1 MKKILSIFLLIA
13 LALGGTVKA
22 DELVVANDTW
32 EKDKLPIDSYNCDAA
47 QHNQF
52 IYPASELQDMKG
64 AVISGIKFH
73 TVKASYSW
81 SSAGSP
87 VFTFKFAEVE
97 ATTLSGFI
105 TEASFTQVYQGTAVF
120 ASNAWDIT
128 FDAGYTYNGG
138 NLLIDVE
145 SPKAGYI
152 STVKFYSAEYANAGC
167 ANGTGHSYLPKA
179 TFTYEI
185 PVSGPGLKVAD
196 GTTKIASGYEYNFGL
211 ALAGATKTF
220 TLSNPGTAA
229 TPVSVAHTGDFG
241 AVLSAASIPAGEEIT
256 LTVTMPAA
264 SGSDVITISSTEESI
279 ADFVINVTGTIRDAN
294 KLWCNF
300 ADGLPEDWTNDGF
313 AINTSG
319 AGEGTTGGGYAGQTA
334 YSFKRLSTPLLK
346 FTEGEKLY
354 LLVAGSG
361 TTASWNSMDIQYSA
375 DGTNWTT
382 AKTVSNIVKGSWTS
396 VEVTEIPAGNYY
408 IGFNA
413 RYAYVTD
420 IYGGSYIKRPKDIV
434 LNSKTTN
441 SLTLGWTPAG
451 SETAWKVE
459 YSTNSDMSSS
469 TIVGADSDPFEL
481 TGLSANTKYYVRVK
495 ANAEDAEWSDVA
507 GFRTECGTITID
519 AEHSWTENFEG
530 EEVNAA
536 PSCWEFINAT
546 ATSLSTYPHI
556 AVRAESGY
564 YKDSKSLHFRN
575 NTTKLG
581 YAIFPVIE
589 NLNHS
594 QITFSHIEESTSNG
608 GFLTLGYLTNIAD
621 ASTFTPLFEC
631 TPTTSFKEEDGIS
644 LSSVPS
650 GARLAFQYQVKTSY
664 YDAAVDNITISLAPA
679 CVKPS
684 EVKAT
689 SLDSVS
695 ANITWTNGG
704 EETSWK
710 LRYSTDNENWT
721 VANEGNAFTT
731 KPYEL
736 TGLKASTTYYV
747 QVAAV
752 CGVSDESEWSVA
764 GSFTTDCNAA
774 DELNEAFSS
783 SLPDCWKAEATDAN
797 GWKANSSY
805 KVSATYSMYYYASSS
820 TENYADLI
828 TPNVNLGDK
837 ESNLTFYLKND
848 GYYGAVTAE
857 VYIVVGASTTK
868 LVDLGATSGWALQT
882 IDLSAYAGKIAKFIF
897 RAHGLGAYSSIYID
911 DVAISVKPCNKPTG
925 LAAAASKGSAT
936 ITWTDEEA
944 DKWNLHYRVVGA
956 EDWIDSLNLTAKT
969 KLLEGLDEEAE
980 YEVQVQAVC
989 SATRSSDWTASVKFK
1004 PVCPTPGAI
1013 TITDKT
1019 YNSATASWTAGG
1031 AETAWNVQ
1039 IKEGEGE
1046 YGASI
1051 PVTEPTYALA
1061 GLNTGTQYSI
1071 RVQAAC
1077 GGDWSAVAN
1086 YTPAYTE
1093 PEVAAATSITETSA
1107 TVAWGAVAD
1116 AAGYEVA
1123 LTLRGVAASE
1133 WKATTKTD
1141 TTFSNLA
1148 AKTDYDVFVRAKYD
1162 TGESTADSIGFST
1175 IAVAPTDLVQ
1185 GTTTT
1190 ESISFSW
1197 SYAGAATQFQYKVND
1212 GDWSAPQ
1219 TALTATVNGLNS
1231 GTTYTIYVRAYYADG
1246 KESSELSESFATE
1259 CAVKALGWSENFEA
1273 SSSIPACWEGGSDVT
1288 IAASSGVSNSNALR
1302 LRAYSAVQA
1311 ATPEINISEAAVLNF
1326 SYQSSS
1332 ATGAVYIN
1340 SVAEENKVA
1349 TLSTSTKFKEVSVD
1363 LAAYNGQDIKVIFYG
1378 NSTGYN
1384 RYIYID
1390 NVEVVEK
1397 PCAAISNLTATAA
1410 LDSVVL
1416 AWESDAEAFEYCV
1429 VEGSAEAAGWLPI
1442 NAKTVTVKGL
1452 TPETAYTAYVRSSC
1466 SETKKGE
1473 ASGKAFTP
1481 ACPAPTA
1488 AEASEVTTTTAKLS
1502 WTAAAGI
1509 THYQYKLNDEDWV
1522 AEHVVE
1528 GASVEL
1534 SALTPGTAYKFYVR
1548 SYYSAAVQS
1557 TATSVDFT
1565 TECAAQALPFN
1576 EDFSGAITCW
1586 TLVDCH
1592 NDSKVSGGVFQFNF
1606 NSNPPQYLISPE
1618 LVPSEKN
1625 VKVQF
1630 EYKAKNSTWEESFQ
1644 VGYSTTTKETTAFT
1658 WSDTTFCNV
1667 TDYQEYSDVLPAGVR
1682 FIAIKYTA
1690 DDKDHLY
1697 IDNFSATETS
1707 EATAIDNIGAGIK
1720 SDAIKYMENGVLYII
1735 RDGIKYNAQGA
1746 QVSK

>member
-22 DELVVANDTW
+22 EELTVSEGTTTNNYVPYEGNYADT
-32 EKDKLPIDSYNCDAA
+32 KGARS
-47 QHNQF
+47 QV
-52 IYPASELQDMKG
+52 IYPASLFTDMDG
-64 AVISGIKFH
+64 ATITQLKFY
-73 TVKASYSW
+73 TSTATASY
-81 SSAGSP
+81 
-87 VFTFKFAEVE
+87 
-97 ATTLSGFI
+97 
-105 TEASFTQVYQGTAVF
+105 GTAVHKVSLKAVNQTELTYENYKRYF
-120 ASNAWDIT
+120 CTVEAADVVYEGALSVADNALIINLATPYVYEDGTNLLLDIEVT
-128 FDAGYTYNGG
+128 TKGSWVATSFYGVSQSAYNAGYTRTDGATTCSDGVKFIPKTTFTYSPATGG
-138 NLLIDVE
+138 CPKPKSLKTTILPDGATFEWSQNADETTYQYAIVAKDADVE
-145 SPKAGYI
+145 SWTTLEANVR
-152 STVKFYSAEYANAGC
+152 TV
-167 ANGTGHSYLPKA
+167 TIHSLTA
-179 TFTYEI
+179 
-185 PVSGPGLKVAD
+185 
-196 GTTKIASGYEYNFGL
+196 
-211 ALAGATKTF
+211 
-220 TLSNPGTAA
+220 GTAY
-229 TPVSVAHTGDFG
+229 DFY
-241 AVLSAASIPAGEEIT
+241 VRSY
-256 LTVTMPAA
+256 
-264 SGSDVITISSTEESI
+264 
-279 ADFVINVTGTIRDAN
+279 
-294 KLWCNF
+294 C
-300 ADGLPEDWTNDGF
+300 
-313 AINTSG
+313 G
-319 AGEGTTGGGYAGQTA
+319 AGEGEQSASVKSSFSPACEAPTFPTNPVSELSAFTATITWNAVAGISKYQYLCVAKDADTTGLWASVEA
-334 YSFKRLSTPLLK
+334 KEVLSAELTSL
-346 FTEGEKLY
+346 
-354 LLVAGSG
+354 
-361 TTASWNSMDIQYSA
+361 
-375 DGTNWTT
+375 T
-382 AKTVSNIVKGSWTS
+382 AKT
-396 VEVTEIPAGNYY
+396 NYDFY
-408 IGFNA
+408 VRSYFNA
-413 RYAYVTD
+413 TSISDAV
-420 IYGGSYIKRPKDIV
+420 
-434 LNSKTTN
+434 KTTFR
-441 SLTLGWTPAG
+441 TDA
-451 SETAWKVE
+451 
-459 YSTNSDMSSS
+459 DCS
-469 TIVGADSDPFEL
+469 TIVVDADHIWVEDFSGFAAGNESSDAPDCWAL
-481 TGLSANTKYYVRVK
+481 LN
-495 ANAEDAEWSDVA
+495 ANAGSRPYIYISA
-507 GFRTECGTITID
+507 TGTTWFSLD
-519 AEHSWTENFEG
+519 N
-530 EEVNAA
+530 NALYF
-536 PSCWEFINAT
+536 SNT
-546 ATSLSTYPHI
+546 N
-556 AVRAESGY
+556 
-564 YKDSKSLHFRN
+564 SKY
-575 NTTKLG
+575 G
-581 YAIFPVIE
+581 YAILPVFATALNTLQIAFDQKVEGSNSGAIE
-589 NLNHS
+589 LGYMTNITDES
-594 QITFSHIEESTSNG
+594 TFSLLHSCDKSTTWKSENVM
-608 GFLTLGYLTNIAD
+608 LNA
-621 ASTFTPLFEC
+621 
-631 TPTTSFKEEDGIS
+631 
-644 LSSVPS
+644 VPS
-650 GARLAFQYQVKTSY
+650 GARLAFRYKATSSSY

-704 EETSWK
+704 EEASWK
-710 LRYSTDNENWT
+710 LQYSTDNTNWT
-721 VANEGNAFTT
+721 AANEGNAFTT

-747 QVAAV
+747 QVKAV
-752 CGVSDESEWSVA
+752 CGVSDESDWSVA

-783 SLPDCWKAEATDAN
+783 SLPDCWKVSKTGGDYS
-797 GWKANSSY
+797 WTPSSSY
-805 KVSATYSMYYYASSS
+805 KVSASYSMDYYATAAASEYS
-820 TENYADLI
+820 DLI

-848 GYYGAVTAE
+848 GWSGAVTAE
-857 VYIVVGASTTK
+857 VYIVVGSTTTK
-868 LVDLGATSGWALQT
+868 LVDLAATSGWELQT
-882 IDLSAYAGKIAKFIF
+882 IDLSAYVGKTAKFIF
-897 RAHGLGAYSSIYID
+897 RAHGAGSYSHIYID

-944 DKWNLHYRVVGA
+944 DEWNLQYRIVA
-956 EDWIDSLNLTAKT
+956 EPENVWTEVKGLTAKSHT
-969 KLLEGLDEEAE
+969 LESLDEEAE

-1013 TITDKT
+1013 TLTDKT

-1051 PVTEPTYALA
+1051 PVTEPTYELA
-1061 GLNTGTQYSI
+1061 GLTTGTQYTV
-1071 RVQAAC
+1071 RVQASC
-1077 GGDWSAVAN
+1077 GGDWSAEAT

-1259 CAVKALGWSENFEA
+1259 CAVKALGWSEDFEA
-1273 SSSIPACWEGGSDVT
+1273 SSSIPACWEGGSDVS

-1302 LRAYSAVQA
+1302 LRAYSTVQA

-1349 TLSTSTKFKEVSVD
+1349 TLSTTNNFKEVSVD

-1390 NVEVVEK
+1390 NVEVTAK
-1397 PCAAISNLTATAA
+1397 PCPAISNLTATAA

-1429 VEGSAEAAGWLPI
+1429 VEGSAEAAGWQATA
-1442 NAKTVTVKGL
+1442 AKTVTVKGL

-1473 ASGKAFTP
+1473 ATGKAFTP
-1481 ACPAPTA
+1481 ACPAPDA
-1488 AEASEVTTTTAKLS
+1488 AEASAVTTTTAKLS

-1576 EDFSGAITCW
+1576 EDFEGAITCW

-1592 NDSKVSGGVFQFNF
+1592 SDSKVSGGVFQFYF
-1606 NSNPPQYLISPE
+1606 SSNPPQYLISPE

-1658 WSDTTFCNV
+1658 WSDTIFCNV

-1690 DDKDHLY
+1690 NDKDHLY

-1720 SDAIKYMENGVLYII
+1720 SDAIKVMKNGVLYII
-1735 RDGIKYNAQGA
+1735 RDGIQYNAQGA
-1746 QVSK
+1746 RVIEN

>member
-1 MKKILSIFLLIA
+1 MKKIYSLLLLAVA
-13 LALGGTVKA
+13 LTCVPWSA
-22 DELVVANDTW
+22 
-32 EKDKLPIDSYNCDAA
+32 
-47 QHNQF
+47 
-52 IYPASELQDMKG
+52 KG
-64 AVISGIKFH
+64 AVTVLDEGFESNSLATNGWTKEGTSQSSSGIN
-73 TVKASYSW
+73 
-81 SSAGSP
+81 SSANHTGSYGYRFYYAAP
-87 VFTFKFAEVE
+87 SQYLISKELSVPSNASDLRIEFYYKTPGSYGPEKFKVGYSTTTNDVTGDGVFTWDTEVE
-97 ATTLSGFI
+97 TSVTEWTEYTSTTN
-105 TEASFTQVYQGTAVF
+105 SFSIPTNVKYIAIAYTANDKYYLYVDDIKLTCEVNGPVMSVY
-120 ASNAWDIT
+120 ND
-128 FDAGYTYNGG
+128 
-138 NLLIDVE
+138 E
-145 SPKAGYI
+145 S
-152 STVKFYSAEYANAGC
+152 V
-167 ANGTGHSYLPKA
+167 
-179 TFTYEI
+179 
-185 PVSGPGLKVAD
+185 
-196 GTTKIASGYEYNFGL
+196 IASGYEYNFGL

-229 TPVSVAHTGDFG
+229 TPVSVAHTGDFD
-241 AVLSAASIPAGEEIT
+241 AVLSATSIPAGGEVT

-361 TTASWNSMDIQYSA
+361 TTVSWNSMDIQYSA

-408 IGFNA
+408 IGFYA

-469 TIVGADSDPFEL
+469 TIVGADSNPFEL

-575 NTTKLG
+575 NTTQLG

-621 ASTFTPLFEC
+621 ASTFTSLFEC

-689 SLDSVS
+689 FLDSVS

-721 VANEGNAFTT
+721 DANEGNAFTT

-736 TGLKASTTYYV
+736 TGLKASTQYYV
-747 QVAAV
+747 QVASV
-752 CGVSDESEWSVA
+752 CGGSDESDWSAA

-797 GWKANSSY
+797 GWKANSSS

-848 GYYGAVTAE
+848 GFYGAVPSE
-857 VYIVVGASTTK
+857 VYIVVGSTTTK
-868 LVDLGATSGWALQT
+868 LVDLAATSGWALQT

-911 DVAISVKPCNKPTG
+911 DVAISIKPCNKPTG

-944 DKWNLHYRVVGA
+944 DEWNLRYRIVKA
-956 EDWIDSLNLTAKT
+956 EEPYNEWIEVKGLTAKNHT
-969 KLLEGLDEEAE
+969 LESLDEEAE

-1061 GLNTGTQYSI
+1061 GLTTGTQYSI
-1071 RVQAAC
+1071 RVQASC

-1175 IAVAPTDLVQ
+1175 IAVAPTDLAQ

-1219 TALTATVNGLNS
+1219 TALTATVNGLIS

-1246 KESSELSESFATE
+1246 KESSELSGSFATE
-1259 CAVKALGWSENFEA
+1259 CAAKELGWSENFEA

-1288 IAASSGVSNSNALR
+1288 IATSSGVSNSNALR

-1311 ATPEINISEAAVLNF
+1311 ATPEIKISEAAVLNF

-1332 ATGAVYIN
+1332 VTGAVYIN

-1349 TLSTSTKFKEVSVD
+1349 TLSTSTIFKEVSVD

-1378 NSTGYN
+1378 NSTGNN

-1390 NVEVVEK
+1390 NVEVIEK

-1429 VEGSAEAAGWLPI
+1429 VEGTAEAAGWQATA
-1442 NAKTVTVKGL
+1442 AKTVTVKGL

-1473 ASGKAFTP
+1473 ATGKAFTP

-1488 AEASEVTTTTAKLS
+1488 AEASAVTTTTAKLS

-1528 GASVEL
+1528 GTSVEL

-1576 EDFSGAITCW
+1576 EDFEGAITCW

-1592 NDSKVSGGVFQFNF
+1592 SDSKVSGGVFQFYF
-1606 NSNPPQYLISPE
+1606 SSNPPQYLISPE

-1690 DDKDHLY
+1690 NDKDHLY